1 MDITKFNEK
10 LAEKVAKANAFEK
23 NNRIQEAIDYWV
35 EISEMALNAS
45 KTPNLDTS
53 YRSMII
59 KKAQQIIEHIKELK
73 AKIQITIEPNSLLVD
88 EAFDEDQFHE
98 SDSSERIIYEEL
110 EHNTPKTI
118 STSKEINNKEVPK
131 KYNEIK
137 IVESSEFKNLPK
149 GFKEIE
155 ASKDF
160 DIVTPHDKDYVE
172 KIMKQDIDMSIFK
185 HDKQNS
191 QPQQHI
197 ELEQPKDDKKIVCFA
212 CGTISPSNTKIC
224 PSCGTS
230 LKEK

>member
-1 MDITKFNEK
+1 MDITKFNKK
-10 LAEKVAKANAFEK
+10 LAEKVAKANAYEK
-23 NNRIQEAIDYWV
+23 NNRIQDAIDTWV

-45 KTPNLDTS
+45 KTPNLDFS

-73 AKIQITIEPNSLLVD
+73 AKIKKSIEPSTSLID
-88 EAFDEDQFHE
+88 DAFDEELFQE
-98 SDSSERIIYEEL
+98 SDSSEEIIYEEM
-110 EHNTPKTI
+110 EQKSPKAA
-118 STSKEINNKEVPK
+118 STSKEINNNDIPK
-131 KYNEIK
+131 KDNEIK
-137 IVESSEFKNLPK
+137 FVEDSDFKNLPK

-155 ASKDF
+155 ASEDF
-160 DIVTPHDKDYVE
+160 EIVTPHDKDYVE
-172 KIMKQDIDMSIFK
+172 KIIKQDINMSIFK

-224 PSCGTS
+224 PSCGTE
-230 LKEK
+230 LK

>member
-1 MDITKFNEK
+1 MDITKFNK
-10 LAEKVAKANAFEK
+10 NLAEKVAKANAYEK
-23 NNRIQEAIDYWV
+23 NNRIQDAIDSWV

-45 KTPNLDTS
+45 KTPNLDFS

-73 AKIQITIEPNSLLVD
+73 AKIQKSIEPSSLLID
-88 EAFDEDQFHE
+88 DAFDEEPFQEDNSFKE
-98 SDSSERIIYEEL
+98 NIYQETEQKS
-110 EHNTPKTI
+110 PKATSI
-118 STSKEINNKEVPK
+118 SKEINYKETFK
-131 KYNEIK
+131 KDKESK
-137 IVESSEFKNLPK
+137 IVENSEFKNIPK

-160 DIVTPHDKDYVE
+160 EIVTPHDKDYVE

-185 HDKQNS
+185 HDNQNS

-197 ELEQPKDDKKIVCFA
+197 ELEQPKDDKEIVCFA

-224 PSCGTS
+224 PSCGTE
-230 LKEK
+230 LK